1 MIRTAPVVAD
11 LPGAMRTTGW
21 ADYALLD
28 SGGGRKLDKEGL
40 EYEKLDGTTPEAV
53 AHLKSLGYQQLPVVF
68 YGGEHWSGF
77 RPDLIQQIAA
87 SQQ

>member
-1 MIRTAPVVAD
+1 MPEATPTKTKQFAVYSKSACQQC
-11 LPGAMRTTGW
+11 LAT
-21 ADYALLD
+21 Y
-28 SGGGRKLDKEGL
+28 RKLDKEGL

-53 AHLKSLGYQQLPVVF
+53 AHLKSLGYQQLPVVL
-68 YGGEHWSGF
+68 YGGEHWSGY

>member
-1 MIRTAPVVAD
+1 MPEATLTKTKQFAVYSKSACQQCVA
-11 LPGAMRTTGW
+11 TT
-21 ADYALLD
+21 
-28 SGGGRKLDKEGL
+28 RKLEKEGL

-68 YGGEHWSGF
+68 YGGEHWSGY